1 MRLSRTLASLCGAF
15 NFVNGDTQFCQD
27 PSIETCRDCILRGPD
42 CAWCA
47 DNITASDMGTHRM
60 KCGRLD
66 DLKLQGCKQIEAD
79 AKSSLKVTES
89 GKKIRPKKSTVEL
102 RHGESYSFQIE
113 FHSEEYYPIDMY
125 YVMDLSQSMQDDLF
139 KLKDLASKL
148 SEKMVEITG
157 KDNFRIGH
165 GSFVDKPVM
174 PFISTTEEDLKN
186 PCSKD
191 KPCEPAYN
199 FHNNLNLTLDT
210 SKFFEIVDKMDHSS
224 NLDQAEAGLDG
235 ILQAAVCKDLIGWGD
250 DRHKLIVYSSDAPFH
265 VAGDGKLG
273 GILEPNDMKCHTDG
287 SVLPNEIPREK
298 AIQFDYP
305 SIGQIVDV
313 ISKNEIIM
321 IFAVTKGVK
330 KTYSLL
336 ADLLPL
342 AAVGELE
349 DDSNNVIN
357 IIEEKYNQLAQK
369 VRLQHSGIPENVQVA
384 AKVKCHADREV
395 WIDGFE
401 CEQINRNQAVTYN
414 VTLTWNSDGIC
425 PDISAA
431 KADFLIY
438 GMDAKS
444 EVEIKFICDCDC
456 PVYPAPSFIVDPKF
470 TLDKISVPFSCNSGN
485 YSCGQCVCPDGQT
498 GNMCEC
504 DVETDTANVWEG
516 CMDPNSA
523 DKKPCSGFGSCVC
536 GKCQC
541 QKYLGRDITGNF
553 CECDSDE
560 CHKFNNLPCG
570 GPEHGTCQCDGT
582 CKCADGWSGDNC
594 SCSTDKRVCK
604 NPQDL
609 KRLGDSAAECSGN
622 GDCNCGKCECKHF
635 PGIGKYTGR
644 YCENFNSKCEQ
655 HEDCA
660 KCLAN
665 AFFDDENTG
674 ILGKKCVESCR
685 SVDQE
690 TNKRTDF
697 YIEGLVEADS
707 DGLFKIE
714 NGQDIFISKDDNA
727 DALNCVSKDREGC
740 QFNFGYKMSEAKKVN
755 MMISDTRA
763 CPEPVNVWMVVG
775 GILGGVVFLGL
786 IILLLIKLIICWIS
800 RMEVKEFENMRSKEA
815 LTSGNNP
822 IYQKPETTHRTDN
835 IVYRGAALRS

>member
-1 MRLSRTLASLCGAF
+1 
-15 NFVNGDTQFCQD
+15 
-27 PSIETCRDCILRGPD
+27 
-42 CAWCA
+42 
-47 DNITASDMGTHRM
+47 M

-66 DLKLQGCKQIEAD
+66 DLKQQGCKQIEAD
-79 AKSSLKVTES
+79 AKSSRKITEE

-125 YVMDLSQSMQDDLF
+125 YVMDLSQSMENDLV

-174 PFISTTEEDLKN
+174 PFISITEEDLQN

-191 KPCEPAYN
+191 SPCEPAYN

-210 SKFFEIVDKMDHSS
+210 SKFFEILDKMDHSS

-287 SVLPNEIPREK
+287 SVLPNEIPRDK
-298 AIQFDYP
+298 AIQYDYP

-384 AKVKCHADREV
+384 AKVKCHADRDV

-425 PDISAA
+425 PESGAA
-431 KADFLIY
+431 NADFLIY

-470 TLDKISVPFSCNSGN
+470 TLGMLLFSIH
-485 YSCGQCVCPDGQT
+485 QFIIIFRQ
-498 GNMCEC
+498 
-504 DVETDTANVWEG
+504 
-516 CMDPNSA
+516 
-523 DKKPCSGFGSCVC
+523 
-536 GKCQC
+536 
-541 QKYLGRDITGNF
+541 
-553 CECDSDE
+553 
-560 CHKFNNLPCG
+560 
-570 GPEHGTCQCDGT
+570 
-582 CKCADGWSGDNC
+582 
-594 SCSTDKRVCK
+594 
-604 NPQDL
+604 
-609 KRLGDSAAECSGN
+609 
-622 GDCNCGKCECKHF
+622 
-635 PGIGKYTGR
+635 
-644 YCENFNSKCEQ
+644 
-655 HEDCA
+655 
-660 KCLAN
+660 
-665 AFFDDENTG
+665 
-674 ILGKKCVESCR
+674 
-685 SVDQE
+685 
-690 TNKRTDF
+690 NKRSF
-697 YIEGLVEADS
+697 LV
-707 DGLFKIE
+707 
-714 NGQDIFISKDDNA
+714 Q
-727 DALNCVSKDREGC
+727 
-740 QFNFGYKMSEAKKVN
+740 
-755 MMISDTRA
+755 
-763 CPEPVNVWMVVG
+763 
-775 GILGGVVFLGL
+775 
-786 IILLLIKLIICWIS
+786 
-800 RMEVKEFENMRSKEA
+800 
-815 LTSGNNP
+815 
-822 IYQKPETTHRTDN
+822 
-835 IVYRGAALRS
+835 